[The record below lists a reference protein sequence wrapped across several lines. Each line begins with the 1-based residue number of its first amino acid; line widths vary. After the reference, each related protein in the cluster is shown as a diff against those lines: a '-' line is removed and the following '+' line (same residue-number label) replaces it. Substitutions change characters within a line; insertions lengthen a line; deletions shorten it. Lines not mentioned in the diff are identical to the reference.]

1 VPSDDDIRD
10 PRAFRWVEA
19 GVSGLAREREWD
31 ATAIVELP
39 SLRGE
44 SVGELDYRLLGDGS
58 LVGQVPP
65 EALTELAAGL
75 ELDPPYAARAVRQS
89 ELEWLV
95 GAVKLESD
103 VVDLPQDVPAQTL
116 EVAIPP
122 EGAERM
128 VIVDGE
134 ILGEEPVGLVG
145 DAVSELERRG
155 RERFQAFVAR
165 ADRVEDGR
173 WDLTIDPL

>member
-1 VPSDDDIRD
+1 MTLDDDLSD

-19 GVSGLAREREWD
+19 GVSGLARQREWD

-44 SVGELDYRLLGDGS
+44 SIGELDYRLLGDGT
-58 LVGQVPP
+58 LVGDIPA
-65 EALTELAAGL
+65 EALRELTAGL
-75 ELDPPYAARAVRQS
+75 ELDPPYVARAVRQS
-89 ELEWLV
+89 EIEWLV
-95 GAVKLESD
+95 GAVQLESD
-103 VVDLPQDVPAQTL
+103 VVDLPQDVPAETL

-122 EGAERM
+122 EGERM

-134 ILGEEPVGLVG
+134 ILGEEPTGTV
-145 DAVSELERRG
+145 AAAASELERRG

>member
-1 VPSDDDIRD
+1 MASDDDIRD

-31 ATAIVELP
+31 ATAIVEVP

-44 SVGELDYRLLGDGS
+44 SVVELDFRLLGDGS
-58 LVGQVPP
+58 LVGDIPA
-65 EALTELAAGL
+65 EALSEITAGL
-75 ELDPPYAARAVRQS
+75 ELSPPYAARAVRQS
-89 ELEWLV
+89 DLEWLV
-95 GAVKLESD
+95 GAVQLESD

-122 EGAERM
+122 EGERM

-134 ILGEEPVGLVG
+134 ILGEEPTGLVG
-145 DAVSELERRG
+145 AAVSELERRG

>member
-1 VPSDDDIRD
+1 MASDDDIRD

-44 SVGELDYRLLGDGS
+44 SVVELDFRLLGDGS
-58 LVGQVPP
+58 LVGEIPP
-65 EALTELAAGL
+65 EALSEFTAGL
-75 ELDPPYAARAVRQS
+75 ELAPPYAARAVRQS
-89 ELEWLV
+89 DLEWLV
-95 GAVKLESD
+95 GAVQLESE

-122 EGAERM
+122 EGERM

-134 ILGEEPVGLVG
+134 ILGEEPTGLV
-145 DAVSELERRG
+145 DAAVSELERRG

>member
-1 VPSDDDIRD
+1 MASDDDIRD

-44 SVGELDYRLLGDGS
+44 SVVELDFRLLGDGS
-58 LVGQVPP
+58 LVGEVPA
-65 EALTELAAGL
+65 EALSDMTAGL
-75 ELDPPYAARAVRQS
+75 ELAPPYAARAVRQS
-89 ELEWLV
+89 DLEWLV
-95 GAVKLESD
+95 GAVQLESD

-122 EGAERM
+122 EGERM

-134 ILGEEPVGLVG
+134 ILGEEPTGLVG
-145 DAVSELERRG
+145 AAASELERRG

>member
-1 VPSDDDIRD
+1 MASDDDIRD

-31 ATAIVELP
+31 ATAIVEVP

-44 SVGELDYRLLGDGS
+44 SVVELDFRLLGDGS
-58 LVGQVPP
+58 LVGEIPP
-65 EALTELAAGL
+65 EALSDLTAGL
-75 ELDPPYAARAVRQS
+75 ELAPPYAARAVRQS
-89 ELEWLV
+89 DLEWLV
-95 GAVKLESD
+95 GAVQLESD

-122 EGAERM
+122 EGERM

-134 ILGEEPVGLVG
+134 ILGEEPTGLVG
-145 DAVSELERRG
+145 AAVSELERRG

>member
-1 VPSDDDIRD
+1 MASDDDIRD

-31 ATAIVELP
+31 ATAIVEVP

-44 SVGELDYRLLGDGS
+44 SVVELDFRLLGDGS
-58 LVGQVPP
+58 LVGEIPP
-65 EALTELAAGL
+65 EALSDLTAGL
-75 ELDPPYAARAVRQS
+75 ELAPPYAARAVRQS

-95 GAVKLESD
+95 GAVQLESD

-122 EGAERM
+122 EGERM

-134 ILGEEPVGLVG
+134 ILGEEPTGLVG
-145 DAVSELERRG
+145 AAVSELERRG